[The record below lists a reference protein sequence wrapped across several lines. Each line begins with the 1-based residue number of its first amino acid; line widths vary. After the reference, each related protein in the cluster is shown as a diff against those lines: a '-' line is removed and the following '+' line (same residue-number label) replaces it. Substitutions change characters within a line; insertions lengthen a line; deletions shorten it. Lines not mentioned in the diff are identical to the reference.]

1 MCRRFGFLALLLMPS
16 GLRADETHAILLRE
30 LGVGDS
36 VRVEK
41 VEKTTGATKVTD
53 PQGKVLINHDD
64 ETTTRLVYD
73 ETVLEQKGGARPTRL
88 RRKYEEA
95 KTTSRGKTENLPF
108 AGKTVLIEKK
118 GGGYVFRIEGGKELK
133 GEDAKLLEQEFNS
146 ESDPAAF
153 EKMLLP
159 DKPVALAAPWKL
171 NLGPL
176 VKEFERSS
184 RLQADADK
192 STGTGTLSRVY
203 EKEGHKH
210 GRINVAVDM
219 PLKVLGEGKQRLE
232 VQAGSKA
239 SFEGLLDVCIDGK
252 LQSGTVKATFRL
264 NATADVGVPDGGKGK
279 MTVRI
284 EAVTEETRKEL
295 PKSPNP

>member
-1 MCRRFGFLALLLMPS
+1 MMCYGFGLLAVLLVPG
-16 GLRADETHAILLRE
+16 GLVAEETHAILLRE
-30 LGVGDS
+30 LGVGES

-41 VEKTTGATKVTD
+41 TEKTTGATKVTD
-53 PQGKVLINHDD
+53 RQGKVLVNHED

-73 ETVLEQKGGARPTRL
+73 ETVLEQKGNARPSRL

-95 KTTSRGKTENLPF
+95 KTTSRGKTEDLPF

-118 GGGYVFRIEGGKELK
+118 GGSYVFRIEDGKELK
-133 GEDAKLLEQEFNS
+133 GEDAKLLEQEFNN

-159 DKPVALAAPWKL
+159 DRPVAPATPWKL
-171 NLGPL
+171 NMGPL

-184 RLQADADK
+184 RLQADPDK
-192 STGTGTLSRVY
+192 STGTGTLAKVY
-203 EKEGHKH
+203 EKEGRKH
-210 GRINVAVDM
+210 GYINVAVDM

-252 LQSGTVKATFRL
+252 RQSGTVKATFRL
-264 NATADVGVPDGGKGK
+264 NAAADVAMPDGAKGK
-279 MTVRI
+279 MTIRI

-295 PKSPNP
+295 PKP